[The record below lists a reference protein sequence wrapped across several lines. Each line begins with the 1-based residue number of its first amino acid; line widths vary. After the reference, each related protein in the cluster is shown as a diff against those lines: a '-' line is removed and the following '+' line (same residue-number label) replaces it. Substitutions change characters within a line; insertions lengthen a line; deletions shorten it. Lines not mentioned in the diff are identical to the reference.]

1 MLTSAAIYRKLTPCS
16 ASTRRPAKVRPNDIP
31 ALLNPPLSRLRTRES
46 LDSQHRETD
55 HVDRLQ
61 NDRRKAAESSTCDP
75 FCDGTFNWH
84 VRCKRLPSNQCRERV
99 LNKVAMLVEDN
110 LAAAAVRL
118 ALEAAGLSCVSFAST
133 LALLRGLQ
141 RDDHALVVLD
151 IDARSTDWR
160 GVVERRRNW
169 LNVKMPVLLIGDP
182 RPGAAAQALE
192 TGADDFVAKPFA
204 GGELTA
210 RVQAVFRRRA
220 AGAQPV
226 ELAACRLDA
235 ATRSLV
241 SPRAR
246 IQLTAREMAVAQI
259 LFEHAGQL
267 VPRRRLAL
275 EVWGSDEDLT
285 GRSIEQHVYQL
296 RRKLRLCAGEAL
308 SLCGVYGSGYRLD
321 VVERFGVAA

>member
-1 MLTSAAIYRKLTPCS
+1 
-16 ASTRRPAKVRPNDIP
+16 
-31 ALLNPPLSRLRTRES
+31 
-46 LDSQHRETD
+46 
-55 HVDRLQ
+55 
-61 NDRRKAAESSTCDP
+61 
-75 FCDGTFNWH
+75 
-84 VRCKRLPSNQCRERV
+84 
-99 LNKVAMLVEDN
+99 MLVEDGT
-110 LAAAAVRL
+110 AAAAVRL
-118 ALEAAGLSCVSFAST
+118 ALETAGLLCAPFTST
-133 LALLRGLQ
+133 LALLRGLN

-169 LNVKMPVLLIGDP
+169 LNAKMPVLLVGEP
-182 RPGAAAQALE
+182 RPGAAAKALE

-210 RVQAVFRRRA
+210 RVQAVLRRRA
-220 AGAQPV
+220 AGAQATQ
-226 ELAACRLDA
+226 LADCRLDS

-246 IQLTAREMAVAQI
+246 MQLTAREMAIAQI
-259 LFEHAGQL
+259 LFGHAGQL
-267 VPRRRLAL
+267 VSRRRLAL

-308 SLCGVYGSGYRLD
+308 SLSGVYGSGYRLD
-321 VVERFGVAA
+321 VVERGEVAA